1 MLTTLIEKTI
11 VSTNESNKK
20 VYPLMK
26 IEINTN
32 KQRKVRVADLVYL
45 EASIAVLEELVNHF
59 ECLIN
64 QRLAQL
70 KQGSHFGKVER
81 KIDELTLSQY
91 KHLQNQ
97 LKLTRQSWGTRP
109 YEDFI
114 HEGEAMYRVKES

>member
-26 IEINTN
+26 IELNNN
-32 KQRKVRVADLVYL
+32 KQGKTRVADLVL
-45 EASIAVLEELVNHF
+45 FEASVVVLEELVNHF
-59 ECLIN
+59 EGLIN
-64 QRLAQL
+64 QRYTQL

-91 KHLQNQ
+91 KHLRNQ
-97 LKLTRQSWGTRP
+97 FKLTKQSWGTRP

-114 HEGEAMYRVKES
+114 HEGEAMYRVKEA